1 MADETYQP
9 LVYRK
14 QGSTEFVVAS
24 SGVLTVEDGGVIE
37 VESGGQI
44 DIASGGHIDLESGGY
59 LSIADGGYID
69 LGSVSTEVADAALD
83 PFGVHY
89 LDGSS
94 SGLYTLP
101 DPHPGSYV
109 LLFTPGL
116 TTGKEAEIASTAAQ
130 FTRPNSTGSTG
141 LLFGSSDST
150 GANSAQFAFL
160 VGLTT
165 GLWHVVAK
173 TTGCAYL

>member
-1 MADETYQP
+1 MAGEIP
-9 LVYRK
+9 LIRME
-14 QGSTEFVVAS
+14 QGATE
-24 SGVLTVEDGGVIE
+24 LTVPSSCFISIESGGIIE
-37 VESGGQI
+37 VEDGGQI

-69 LGSVSTEVADAALD
+69 LGSVSTEVAGAALD

-116 TTGKEAEIASTAAQ
+116 TTAKEIEIASTAAQ

-150 GANSAQFAFL
+150 GATAAQFAFL

-165 GLWHVVAK
+165 GLWHVVNK
-173 TTGCAYL
+173 TTGCVYL